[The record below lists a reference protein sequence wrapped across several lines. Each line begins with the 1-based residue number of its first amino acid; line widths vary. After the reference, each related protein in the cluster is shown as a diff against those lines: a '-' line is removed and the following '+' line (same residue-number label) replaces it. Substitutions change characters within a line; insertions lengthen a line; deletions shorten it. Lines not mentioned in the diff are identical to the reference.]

1 MDVLLMRDIEKEI
14 IDFIDQEYNTKK
26 YFLCGPKRT
35 ITLDI
40 SIRDDLKLV
49 FEDSEELLQEYFKRW
64 NVDSKGF
71 DILNYLNPEY
81 FGSKE
86 PDPRKPLTV
95 GMLVESAKT
104 GRWLYS

>member
-35 ITLDI
+35 ITLDT

-64 NVDSKGF
+64 NVDSEGF

-81 FGSKE
+81 FGNKE
-86 PDPRKPLTV
+86 PDPRKTLTV
-95 GMLVESAKT
+95 GMLVESAKA

>member
-14 IDFIDQEYNTKK
+14 IDFNDQKYNTKK

-35 ITLDI
+35 ITLDT

-64 NVDSKGF
+64 NIDPEGF

-86 PDPRKPLTV
+86 TDPRKPLTV
-95 GMLVESAKT
+95 GMLVESAKA

>member
-1 MDVLLMRDIEKEI
+1 MRDIEKEI

-35 ITLDI
+35 ITLDT

-64 NVDSKGF
+64 NIDSEGF

-86 PDPRKPLTV
+86 SDPRKPLTV
-95 GMLVESAKT
+95 GMLVESAKA